1 MMSKPNQ
8 MACAVL
14 LILGLSGCGLWQATS
29 DGATSAYQAMTDWR
43 VKAVDVDMRARADLN
58 PDASGHP
65 HPVAVRV
72 YQLKDRARFD
82 SASFNELLHHD
93 RSVLGRDLQASV
105 SAVVNPG
112 ASASVSQ
119 PMQKETAFIAIAAF
133 YRNADQAGGWK
144 QVIAARKLPDD
155 APVKLTLADS
165 KLDME
170 SKAKAGKK

>member
-1 MMSKPNQ
+1 MSKPNQ

-119 PMQKETAFIAIAAF
+119 PMQRRPRSSRLPRSIGTPIRRAAGS
-133 YRNADQAGGWK
+133 RSSRPGSS
-144 QVIAARKLPDD
+144 
-155 APVKLTLADS
+155 LTTRR
-165 KLDME
+165 
-170 SKAKAGKK
+170 